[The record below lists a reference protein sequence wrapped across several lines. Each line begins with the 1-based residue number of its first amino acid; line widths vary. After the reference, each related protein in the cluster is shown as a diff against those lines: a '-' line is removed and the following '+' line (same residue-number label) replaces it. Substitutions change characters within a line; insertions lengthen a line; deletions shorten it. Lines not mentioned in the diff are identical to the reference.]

1 MLKII
6 HGADFHLDSP
16 FAGLAPE
23 RAAQRREEQRALLQE
38 AATPL
43 LRTERTAAQG
53 QQLTIEL
60 AAKKNGVVYF
70 EVNRAPLKPNRGY
83 DYQKVLEF

>member
-1 MLKII
+1 MTRTVDEEVCNPLKAW
-6 HGADFHLDSP
+6 HDMGEPANLK
-16 FAGLAPE
+16 
-23 RAAQRREEQRALLQE
+23 EEQRALLQE

-70 EVNRAPLKPNRGY
+70 EVSRAPLKPNRGY